1 MGAFAQTNRTRAVLR
16 LSPADSINSETL
28 EALSAVLEVG
38 QLIGNYKVVRRIG
51 AGGMGEVYEAVHQ
64 QIGTRSAI
72 KVLLPNHSQN
82 AEMLN
87 RFFNEARAVNIVGHP
102 GLVRIFECGRLP
114 DGAAYIVME
123 FLEGESLRARLR
135 RVGGRLDGS
144 SLLIARQ
151 IANALSA
158 THAKKII
165 HRDLKPDNLMLVP
178 DSDMPTGERIKILDF
193 GIAKLAADTAGDS
206 ADGNLVDDGGV
217 VRTRTGLILGTPAYM
232 APEQCRG
239 LGLVDEKADVYSLG
253 IILFEMLSG
262 RTPFKSPG
270 FGEMAAMH
278 MFMPPPD
285 LQELVP
291 GIRPEVAQL
300 VARLLAKK
308 AAERPAMSE
317 VATELERLFAD
328 RRRESHPSML
338 AVPLPAA
345 GAPVRTPTPARPHSV
360 VSVNASGKN
369 LLDGEPVL
377 AMTASGDLALH
388 PAEPEAVHSTL
399 RDANGQSGQSGQRLV
414 VKLPR
419 RALVPM
425 AVATGAVLIIG
436 VVLVYRLGSRAP
448 THAGDTR
455 GPTVQ
460 GGSGTEA
467 PKSASGPGSPV
478 PIVVSGPGAV
488 AGPATTA
495 TESTAG
501 DKDAA
506 RALSPKGTQLLRS
519 VRERLQASDAD
530 GAVALLKKAAEP
542 DASHPDL
549 LSAFADAATAKK
561 DHAQVVKHLRA
572 VQKQRRLSTAQVAQ
586 LAQAQLDL
594 GHYQDALETCA
605 KGLKRAPDSA
615 ELIRLQAKISSKLSA
630 TPRKNAGYERI
641 EE

>member
-1 MGAFAQTNRTRAVLR
+1 M
-16 LSPADSINSETL
+16 
-28 EALSAVLEVG
+28 LEVG

-64 QIGTRSAI
+64 QIGTRAAI
-72 KVLLPNHSQN
+72 KVLLPTHSQD

-123 FLEGESLRARLR
+123 YLEGESLRARLR

-151 IANALSA
+151 IANALAA

-285 LQELVP
+285 LQELAP

-308 AAERPAMSE
+308 AVERPAMSE
-317 VATELERLFAD
+317 VAAELERLFAD

-338 AVPLPAA
+338 AVPTPTPT
-345 GAPVRTPTPARPHSV
+345 PVRTPTPSRPHSV
-360 VSVNASGKN
+360 VSVGGQGAS
-369 LLDGEPVL
+369 LLERDPVL
-377 AMTASGDLALH
+377 AVTASGDFALH
-388 PAEPEAVHSTL
+388 PAESEPVHSTL

-414 VKLPR
+414 LKVSR

-425 AVATGAVLIIG
+425 AVVAGVVLISG
-436 VVLVYRLGSRAP
+436 VALVYRLASRAP
-448 THAGDTR
+448 VESG
-455 GPTVQ
+455 GVPTSGTQPVAARDAEKTPS
-460 GGSGTEA
+460 GSGA
-467 PKSASGPGSPV
+467 PV
-478 PIVVSGPGAV
+478 PVVVSGAGAV
-488 AGPATTA
+488 PGTTP
-495 TESTAG
+495 SAG
-501 DKDAA
+501 DAGGAEKDAA
-506 RALSPKGTQLLRS
+506 NRSLSPRGVQLLRS
-519 VRERLQASDAD
+519 VRERLQAGDAD
-530 GAVALLKKAAEP
+530 GALSLLKKAQDS
-542 DASHPDL
+542 DATHPDL
-549 LSAFADAATAKK
+549 LTALADAAHSKK
-561 DHAQVVKHLRA
+561 DHGAVIKHLRA
-572 VQKQRRLSTAQVAQ
+572 VQKQRRLSTPQMVQ
-586 LAQAQLDL
+586 LAQAQLEL

-615 ELIRLQAKISSKLSA
+615 ELIRLQAQISSKLSA
-630 TPRKNAGYERI
+630 NPRKKSGYERI
-641 EE
+641 ED

>member
-1 MGAFAQTNRTRAVLR
+1 VL
-16 LSPADSINSETL
+16 D
-28 EALSAVLEVG
+28 VG

-64 QIGTRSAI
+64 QIGTRAAI
-72 KVLLPNHSQN
+72 KVLLPTHSQD

-151 IANALSA
+151 IANALAA
-158 THAKKII
+158 THGKKII

-193 GIAKLAADTAGDS
+193 GIAKLAAETAGES

-270 FGEMAAMH
+270 FGELAAMH

-308 AAERPAMSE
+308 PIERPAMSE
-317 VATELERLFAD
+317 VAAELDRLFSD

-338 AVPLPAA
+338 AVPTPT
-345 GAPVRTPTPARPHSV
+345 GSPVRTPTPSRPHPVSV
-360 VSVNASGKN
+360 VSVNPQGAS
-369 LLDGEPVL
+369 LLERDPVM
-377 AMTASGDLALH
+377 AVTASGDFALH
-388 PAEPEAVHSTL
+388 PADSEPVHSTL

-414 VKLPR
+414 LKVPR

-425 AVATGAVLIIG
+425 AVAAGIVLLSG
-436 VVLVYRLGSRAP
+436 VALVYRLASRPSGGAGAGSTAGKQPEGASDTGKP
-448 THAGDTR
+448 TAGSS
-455 GPTVQ
+455 V
-460 GGSGTEA
+460 
-467 PKSASGPGSPV
+467 PV
-478 PIVVSGPGAV
+478 PIVVSGSGAV
-488 AGPATTA
+488 PSAGPAA
-495 TESTAG
+495 VEASAA
-501 DKDAA
+501 DKDAGS
-506 RALSPKGTQLLRS
+506 RSLSPRGAQLLRS
-519 VRERLQASDAD
+519 VRDRLQAGDAE
-530 GAVALLKKAAEP
+530 GALALLKKAQDA

-549 LSAFADAATAKK
+549 LGALADVAYAKK
-561 DHAQVVKHLRA
+561 DPSGVLKHLRA
-572 VQKQRRLSTAQVAQ
+572 VQKQRRLSTPQMVQ
-586 LAQAQLDL
+586 LAQAQLTL

-615 ELIRLQAKISSKLSA
+615 ELIRLQAQISSKLSA
-630 TPRKNAGYERI
+630 TPSKKSGYERI
-641 EE
+641 ED

>member
-1 MGAFAQTNRTRAVLR
+1 M
-16 LSPADSINSETL
+16 
-28 EALSAVLEVG
+28 LEVG

-64 QIGTRSAI
+64 QIGTRAAI
-72 KVLLPNHSQN
+72 KVLLPTHSQD

-123 FLEGESLRARLR
+123 YLEGESLRARLR

-151 IANALSA
+151 IANALAA

-193 GIAKLAADTAGDS
+193 GIAKLAADAAGES

-239 LGLVDEKADVYSLG
+239 LGQVDEKADVYSLG
-253 IILFEMLSG
+253 VILFEMLSG

-291 GIRPEVAQL
+291 GIRPDVAQL

-308 AAERPAMSE
+308 AVERPPMSE
-317 VATELERLFAD
+317 VAAELDRLFAD

-338 AVPLPAA
+338 AIPALTSPGA
-345 GAPVRTPTPARPHSV
+345 GPVRTPTPSKPHSV
-360 VSVNASGKN
+360 VSVNPRGTSS
-369 LLDGEPVL
+369 LLDREPVL
-377 AMTASGDLALH
+377 AVTASGDLALQ
-388 PAEPEAVHSTL
+388 PAEPDREPDHEPVHSTL
-399 RDANGQSGQSGQRLV
+399 RDAAGQSGQSGQRLV
-414 VKLPR
+414 VKVPR
-419 RALVPM
+419 RAVVP
-425 AVATGAVLIIG
+425 VAIAAG
-436 VVLVYRLGSRAP
+436 VVLLSGIVLVVRLVSSGGKGSVNGATQQGTTASVGVSSAKP
-448 THAGDTR
+448 QE
-455 GPTVQ
+455 GP
-460 GGSGTEA
+460 A
-467 PKSASGPGSPV
+467 APV
-478 PIVVSGPGAV
+478 PVVVSGAGALG
-488 AGPATTA
+488 GPAAPATDATA
-495 TESTAG
+495 
-501 DKDAA
+501 DKDGSSS
-506 RALSPKGTQLLRS
+506 RALSARGSQLLRS
-519 VRERLQASDAD
+519 AREHLTNGDPDGALAALKKTQDAD
-530 GAVALLKKAAEP
+530 AG
-542 DASHPDL
+542 HPDIL
-549 LSAFADAATAKK
+549 AAYADAAATKR
-561 DHAQVVKHLRA
+561 DHNTVVKQLRA
-572 VQKQRRLSTAQVAQ
+572 LQKIRRLSTPQVVQLASAQ
-586 LAQAQLDL
+586 LALA
-594 GHYQDALETCA
+594 HYQDALETCA
-605 KGLKRAPDSA
+605 KGLKRAPESA
-615 ELIRLQAKISSKLSA
+615 ELIRLQAQISSKLSA
-630 TPRKNAGYERI
+630 TPRKNTGYERI
-641 EE
+641 ED